1 MIKDLDLLLEKYAK
15 LAVQI
20 GVNIQKNQTLVIKS
34 PIECADF
41 TRKLVEEAYKVG
53 AKEVVVQWSDEITGK
68 LKFDYAPMEVFET
81 VPQWVVDSSLSYAKE
96 GAAFL
101 SISASNPELLKNADP
116 KKVSTSRKASSIAS
130 REFSERLMSN
140 TNAWSIVSIPT
151 VGWATKVFPEVSENE
166 AIDKLWEQI
175 FKIVRVDKEN
185 PVEAWTQHKNTL
197 KEKMAFLN
205 SKKIQSLHY
214 TNSLGTDLT
223 LELPK
228 KHIWLGGAEETKDG
242 YEFIA
247 NMPTEEVFTLP
258 TKTGVNGIVF
268 SSKPLNYGGNLID
281 NFSITFKD
289 GKVVDFTAEK
299 GYDTLAHLLDTDEGA
314 KYLGEVALV
323 PFDSPISNS
332 GVIFFN
338 TLYDENASCH
348 LAFGK
353 AYSVCIE
360 NGENMTTQELANEGA
375 NDSLT
380 HVDFMVGTS
389 DLSIVATLESG
400 ETFKVFE
407 NGNWAF

>member
-1 MIKDLDLLLEKYAK
+1 MIKNLDLLLEKYAK

-20 GVNIQKNQTLVIKS
+20 GVNIQKNQILVIKS

-41 TRKLVEEAYKVG
+41 TRKLTEEAYKAG
-53 AKEVVVQWSDEITGK
+53 AKEVVVQWNDEKTGK

-81 VPQWVVDSSLSYAKE
+81 VPNWVVESSLSYAKE

-101 SISASNPELLKNADP
+101 SISASDPELLKDVDP
-116 KKVSTSRKASSIAS
+116 KKISTFRKASSIAG
-130 REFSERLMSN
+130 REFSERLMANENS
-140 TNAWSIVSIPT
+140 WSIVSIPT
-151 VGWATKVFPEVSENE
+151 EGWATKVFPSVDKEE

-175 FKIVRVDKEN
+175 FNIVRVNEED
-185 PVEAWTQHKNTL
+185 PVAAWTNHKNNL
-197 KEKMAFLN
+197 KEKMAVLN
-205 SKKIQSLHY
+205 SKNIKSLHY
-214 TNSLGTDLT
+214 TNSLGTDLV

-228 KHIWLGGAEETKDG
+228 KHIWLGGAEVNKEGT
-242 YEFIA
+242 EFIA
-247 NMPTEEVFTLP
+247 NMPTEEVFSLP
-258 TKTGVNGIVF
+258 LKTGVNGIVY

-281 NFSITFKD
+281 NFSLTFKD
-289 GKVVDFTAEK
+289 GKVVEFTAEK

-314 KYLGEVALV
+314 KHLGEVALV
-323 PFDSPISNS
+323 PYDSPISNS

-360 NGENMTTQELANEGA
+360 NGENMTNEELANEGA

-380 HVDFMVGTS
+380 HVDFMIGTR
-389 DLSIVATLESG
+389 DLSIVATLENG
-400 ETFKVFE
+400 ETFQVFE

>member
-1 MIKDLDLLLEKYAK
+1 MIKNLDLLLEKYAK

-20 GVNIQKNQTLVIKS
+20 GVNIQKDQTLVVKS

-41 TRKLVEEAYKVG
+41 TRKVVEEAYKVG
-53 AKEVVVQWSDEITGK
+53 AREVVVHWSDEKTGK
-68 LKFDYAPMEVFET
+68 LKFDYAPLEVFEE
-81 VPQWVVDSSLSYAKE
+81 VPKWVVDSSLSYAKK

-101 SISASNPELLKNADP
+101 SISASDPELLKEVDP
-116 KKVSTSRKASSIAS
+116 KKISTFRKASSIAS

-140 TNAWSIVSIPT
+140 VNSWSIVSIPT
-151 VGWATKVFPEVSENE
+151 VGWATKVFPTVSEEE
-166 AIDKLWEQI
+166 AVDKLWDQI

-185 PVEAWTQHKNTL
+185 PVAAWVEHKNNL
-197 KEKMAFLN
+197 KAKMDFLN
-205 SKKIQSLHY
+205 SKRIKSLHY
-214 TNSLGTDLT
+214 TNSIGTDIV
-223 LELPK
+223 LELPE
-228 KHIWLGGAEETKDG
+228 KHLWLGGAEKNKDG
-242 YEFIA
+242 VDFIA

-258 TKTGVNGIVF
+258 KLDGVNGVVC

-281 NFSITFKD
+281 NFSLTFKD
-289 GKVVDFTAEK
+289 GVVVDFTAEK
-299 GYDTLAHLLDTDEGA
+299 GYDTLKHLLDTDEGA
-314 KYLGEVALV
+314 KRLGEVALV

-348 LAFGK
+348 FAVGR

-360 NGENMTTQELANEGA
+360 NGENMTTEELLKEGA

-380 HVDFMVGTS
+380 HVDFMLGTE
-389 DLSIVATLESG
+389 DLSIVATLQNG
-400 ETFKVFE
+400 ETLQIFE